1 MAKLNLIKYTDHL
14 RITKDGEISYVYDI
28 IRKKNLVLLAE
39 ELVRQCII
47 HYFVD
52 QLKISK
58 NLIWVEKGIKVND
71 LSRRCD
77 IILVDRNANP
87 ILLVEVKSPKVKL
100 NQKVFN
106 QIAMY
111 NLPLKVP
118 YLMVSNG
125 KDSYFCKID
134 FERKS
139 YEFLSELP
147 TYEIMLKKYK
157 LDKNTTMDWTNDE
170 FITYLL
176 LQASFADGIYSPIE
190 KKLILKKSGEEMYN
204 KILQE
209 FEADNLETK
218 RTKIDNHLK
227 IHFTS
232 FDERQ
237 ELLNL
242 LKRQF
247 LSDTVFSI
255 DEKKMLIRLKKII

>member
-1 MAKLNLIKYTDHL
+1 MSHLNLIKYTDHL

-28 IRKKNLVLLAE
+28 IRKKNLVLLSE

-52 QLKISK
+52 ELKISK

-77 IILVDRNANP
+77 IILIDRNANP

-134 FERKS
+134 FEHKK

-147 TYEIMLKKYK
+147 TYEVMLNKHK
-157 LDKNTTMDWTNDE
+157 LNQKMKMDWTNNE

-176 LQASFADGIYSPIE
+176 LHASLADGVYSPIE
-190 KKLILKKSGEEMYN
+190 KKLILKKSGEETYN
-204 KILQE
+204 KIVQE
-209 FEADNLETK
+209 FEGDTLEI
-218 RTKIDNHLK
+218 RRSKIDHHLK
-227 IHFTS
+227 VHFTT
-232 FDERQ
+232 FDEKQ
-237 ELLNL
+237 ELLKL

-255 DEKKMLIRLKKII
+255 DEKKMLIRLKEII